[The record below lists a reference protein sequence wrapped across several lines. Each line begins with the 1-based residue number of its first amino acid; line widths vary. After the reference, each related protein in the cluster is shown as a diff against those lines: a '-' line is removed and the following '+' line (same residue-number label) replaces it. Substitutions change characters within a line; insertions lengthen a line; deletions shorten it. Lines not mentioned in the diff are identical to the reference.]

1 MTLGEKLRKLRKERG
16 WKQQEVADRSGVS
29 RQLISYLEQPRHSG
43 TNPTAKTMLSL
54 ANVFDIEV
62 EEFFKAAGY
71 ITDVKSTGPRRG
83 RVYKKVEIGGEMS
96 LAEKIKELRTARNW
110 SQDDLAKHSGLDRG
124 YIANLEGTKS
134 IKRPSADAFL
144 KLARALNI
152 KPEELYKAAGYIEDV
167 GDTGPRAET
176 LQELVDKLRIT
187 CPQSIPVYAWEA
199 FPFRVGD
206 RVVPIEYVYLR
217 RKDVRGCVEAYIVHG
232 NWVEPKIND
241 GDIIIVDREGVV
253 ENGDIVAC
261 LVNDEF
267 HVVRV
272 QKVANKLWLEDRYGK
287 YKFEQ
292 CRDAAPVIECIRRLK

>member
-1 MTLGEKLRKLRKERG
+1 MTLAEKLRKLRNEHG
-16 WKQQEVADRSGVS
+16 WKQQEVADRAGVS
-29 RQLISYLEQPRHSG
+29 RQMISYLEQPRHSG
-43 TNPTAKTMLSL
+43 TYPSAKAMLRL
-54 ANVFDIEV
+54 ASVFDIEA
-62 EEFFKAAGY
+62 EELFKAAGY
-71 ITDVKSTGPRRG
+71 ITAVRGTGRRRN
-83 RVYKKVEIGGEMS
+83 RVYKKVEIEESMS
-96 LAEKIKELRTARNW
+96 LAEKIKELRAARNW
-110 SQDDLAKHSGLDRG
+110 SQADLAKHSGLDRG

-167 GDTGPRAET
+167 RNTRPRAET

-199 FPFRVGD
+199 FPFHVGD
-206 RVVPIEYVYLR
+206 MVEPIEYIYIR
-217 RKDVRGCVEAYIVHG
+217 RKDARGCIEAYIVHG

-241 GDIIIVDREGVV
+241 GDIIIVDREGAV

-261 LVNDEF
+261 LVNDES

-272 QKVANKLWLEDRYGK
+272 RKVTNELWLEDRYGK